1 MYQEIKG
8 YGLGLKSLELK
19 YPATFSRTDGL
30 SALSIQIV
38 TGGIVKFS
46 ASTVLLTKVFEL
58 LINFP

>member
-1 MYQEIKG
+1 MGDE
-8 YGLGLKSLELK
+8 LGLKSPELK

-38 TGGIVKFS
+38 TGGMVKFS

-58 LINFP
+58 FMNFP